1 MLFDYMKNFNFKKI
15 KGYVEGY
22 YGRLLKWN
30 ERIKILDTLA
40 SNKMNFY
47 FYCPKEDIY
56 HRKNWRLS
64 YPKDWVKNFNL
75 FCRTAREKKI
85 NVIVGIS
92 PSLDFDYKSYISGEK
107 SELLILIKKLN
118 FLMKNGASFCAI
130 LFDDVPDNFKEKF
143 KIHNEGEIHAKLVND
158 VNSIIKENIFSVPRV
173 YSDELLQKNSQ
184 YINEFYGK
192 LNKVIYTFYC
202 GKYIVSKKFES
213 NLQIINIKANKNR
226 LVYWDNFYANDYCPK
241 RLIIGPWKNSNLIER
256 SMINGTGQLHTDKLI
271 LEIVHKNSQK
281 KDKILNWKKTLENN
295 KVPSEF
301 FKISEN
307 FLSPNLTSDRK
318 VKNIKFDKKLYD
330 YIDKLLWD
338 WKSDLSRE
346 WYPYLLNFKHDLQIL
361 NKELSFNRILKTQNI
376 PLQKKLTK

>member
-1 MLFDYMKNFNFKKI
+1 
-15 KGYVEGY
+15 
-22 YGRLLKWN
+22 
-30 ERIKILDTLA
+30 
-40 SNKMNFY
+40 
-47 FYCPKEDIY
+47 
-56 HRKNWRLS
+56 
-64 YPKDWVKNFNL
+64 
-75 FCRTAREKKI
+75 
-85 NVIVGIS
+85 
-92 PSLDFDYKSYISGEK
+92 
-107 SELLILIKKLN
+107 
-118 FLMKNGASFCAI
+118 
-130 LFDDVPDNFKEKF
+130 
-143 KIHNEGEIHAKLVND
+143 
-158 VNSIIKENIFSVPRV
+158 
-173 YSDELLQKNSQ
+173 
-184 YINEFYGK
+184 
-192 LNKVIYTFYC
+192 
-202 GKYIVSKKFES
+202 
-213 NLQIINIKANKNR
+213 
-226 LVYWDNFYANDYCPK
+226 
-241 RLIIGPWKNSNLIER
+241 
-256 SMINGTGQLHTDKLI
+256 MINGTGQLHTDKLI